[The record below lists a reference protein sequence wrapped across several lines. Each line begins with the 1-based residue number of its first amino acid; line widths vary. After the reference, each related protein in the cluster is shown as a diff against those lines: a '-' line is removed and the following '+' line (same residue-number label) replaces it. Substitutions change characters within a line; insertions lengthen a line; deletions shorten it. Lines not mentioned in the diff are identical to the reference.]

1 MNMCYSF
8 TLYLQIPDLQP
19 WAEAVVPDGTGS
31 VGHCMMDTGSQC
43 LAFIMKHRWA
53 WVHVSVFICLC
64 PANLHWSDLSNS
76 LGDSIST
83 VTRFWLELEGLW
95 YRLWTG
101 TVASCFPE
109 RKTSAVKPEDRY
121 SGASRSTFESRRTYK
136 TCSSSSQLKWK
147 VNQYSYAKHLAWYGN
162 RSPPNRC
169 LVLEFPADIHPCKL
183 HLAASGPVKLS
194 HHDLVFPTEPCI
206 GDPYKPNII

>member
-1 MNMCYSF
+1 MNMCNTS
-8 TLYLQIPDLQP
+8 LYTFRSRISIHEQKLWFLTVQGASATAWWTPALSVSP
-19 WAEAVVPDGTGS
+19 LWWKNSWA
-31 VGHCMMDTGSQC
+31 
-43 LAFIMKHRWA
+43 R
-53 WVHVSVFICLC
+53 VHVRVFICSS

-95 YRLWTG
+95 YRPWTG
-101 TVASCFPE
+101 TVASRFPE

-136 TCSSSSQLKWK
+136 TCPSSSQLKCK
-147 VNQYSYAKHLAWYGN
+147 VNKYSYEKYWKL
-162 RSPPNRC
+162 SPPNRC

-183 HLAASGPVKLS
+183 HLAAFGPVKLS
-194 HHDLVFPTEPCI
+194 HHDLLFPTEHCT
-206 GDPYKPNII
+206 GDPYKPNTHLTI